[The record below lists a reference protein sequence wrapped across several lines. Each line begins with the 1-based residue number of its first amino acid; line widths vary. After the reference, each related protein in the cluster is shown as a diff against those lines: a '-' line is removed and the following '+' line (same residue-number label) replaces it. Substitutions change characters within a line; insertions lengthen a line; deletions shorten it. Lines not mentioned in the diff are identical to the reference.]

1 MLALAAAVLKDDKF
15 KDRYLELGAAI
26 THTCHE
32 AYIRTISKLAPV
44 LFGFADDPLLEARY
58 DIENSGNQLFAYH
71 LSSPAAEAYFVM
83 WRLTHNPIYREWGY
97 ELAVSIHTHCN
108 SKEGANPGYVGK
120 VNVEEGINGDNLQH
134 SVFLSET
141 LKVKICWSIS

>member
-1 MLALAAAVLKDDKF
+1 MLALAAAVLKDDRF

-32 AYIRTISKLAPV
+32 AYVRTISKLAPV
-44 LFGFADDPLLEARY
+44 LYGFADDPLLEARY
-58 DIENSGNQLFAYH
+58 DMENTGNELFTYH

-97 ELAVSIHTHCN
+97 ELAVSIDTHC
-108 SKEGANPGYVGK
+108 KVKDGYVGK
-120 VNVEEGINGDNLQH
+120 LNVEEGLIGDNLQH

-141 LKVKICWSIS
+141 LKVIKCSIS